1 MVKKA
6 LKKGKRETRHSVD
19 YLDVQSAQVQINC
32 STTTGLCVFTMRVS
46 KHMNRKQIV
55 LTIVYQ
61 FVSATTREVNITA
74 IEGFD
79 M

>member
-6 LKKGKRETRHSVD
+6 LKKENEKRDSVD
-19 YLDVQSAQVQINC
+19 YLNVQSSQVQINC
-32 STTTGLCVFTMRVS
+32 STTGFCVFTMRVS
-46 KHMNRKQIV
+46 KHMNRKQII

-74 IEGFD
+74 IEGFH